1 MMGQRVYRRSTII
14 KYKTT
19 EKHLLDLQWQNAG
32 RDIFL
37 VDLSTAFVSN
47 GRPLPL
53 TFLALDL
60 QVWLTVLEPSS
71 LILGRLTACHVRLKS
86 FLAIFPLLVG
96 LLSVRKKIVPPL
108 IHLI

>member
-1 MMGQRVYRRSTII
+1 MEQGVYQKSTII

-19 EKHLLDLQWQNAG
+19 ERHLLDLQWQNAG
-32 RDIFL
+32 RNILL
-37 VDLSTAFVSN
+37 VDLRTAFASN

-60 QVWLTVLEPSS
+60 QVWLTVLEPIS

-86 FLAIFPLLVG
+86 FLAILPYWLG
-96 LLSVRKKIVPPL
+96 YCPYGKK
-108 IHLI
+108 